1 MPQMEFADYAPQLI
15 WLAIT
20 FITLYV
26 LMARVALPR
35 IADVLEQRQLRMAN
49 DLEQAESLRDEATK
63 ALEAYEATMAEAR
76 SKAHEIA
83 LEARNQIAEEAE
95 KRRAA
100 FEADVTDPAWD
111 APIEGPRRA
120 TAALRAGDTAELG
133 TAMDRSFDAR
143 QSVVA
148 LDPAHVEMIDA
159 ARAAGGAANYAGS
172 GGAIVVLA
180 ADDETGRRA
189 RSALGR
195 LGCGIIDVALGRHPH
210 QLLFSLS
217 SFLPGIRRQPSDCL
231 YPIPVVI
238 LSRWV

>member
-100 FEADVTDPAWD
+100 VE
-111 APIEGPRRA
+111 
-120 TAALRAGDTAELG
+120 AELDER
-133 TAMDRSFDAR
+133 TAKEEERIAK
-143 QSVVA
+143 A
-148 LDPAHVEMIDA
+148 IAEVEGNV
-159 ARAAGGAANYAGS
+159 R
-172 GGAIVVLA
+172 
-180 ADDETGRRA
+180 
-189 RSALGR
+189 
-195 LGCGIIDVALGRHPH
+195 DVAITTAQAASQKLLGEEI
-210 QLLFSLS
+210 SA
-217 SFLPGIRRQPSDCL
+217 DA
-231 YPIPVVI
+231 
-238 LSRWV
+238 LSRAVESV